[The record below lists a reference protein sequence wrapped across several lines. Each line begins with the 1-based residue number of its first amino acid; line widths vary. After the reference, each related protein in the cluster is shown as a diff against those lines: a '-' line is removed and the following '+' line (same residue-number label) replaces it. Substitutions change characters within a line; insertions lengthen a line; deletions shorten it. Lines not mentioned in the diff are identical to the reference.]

1 MPSGKTPHCVD
12 RTPIP
17 CSLKHQNTRSFGV
30 MWIVLNDLG
39 SFYTFNEFPCKQPI
53 GGQLVVS
60 VLRDSDASP
69 ATSARVEHGPM
80 CYAYFQD

>member
-1 MPSGKTPHCVD
+1 
-12 RTPIP
+12 
-17 CSLKHQNTRSFGV
+17 

-60 VLRDSDASP
+60 VLRDSDASLGNQNSN
-69 ATSARVEHGPM
+69 AVERLTHYRHAAGYRARWSSAKTP
-80 CYAYFQD
+80 